1 MLTDRW
7 PDPLDGPAAVV
18 VWLARYV
25 VADVA
30 LETLATRPPTHRDS
44 ARAVAEG
51 RWGGRSGVALTRQAD
66 RGNVVTRHMP
76 PRPRAPRLGEFELL
90 VLLAALG
97 LRDDAYP
104 FAIARDIETRTG
116 REVSRA
122 AVLIT
127 LERLEEKDLVKS
139 RYGGATS
146 ERGGRPKRIF
156 QVKPRGIQAVRESLD
171 QISTMAAG
179 LEPVLRRR

>member
-1 MLTDRW
+1 MSR
-7 PDPLDGPAAVV
+7 
-18 VWLARYV
+18 R
-25 VADVA
+25 
-30 LETLATRPPTHRDS
+30 ES
-44 ARAVAEG
+44 
-51 RWGGRSGVALTRQAD
+51 
-66 RGNVVTRHMP
+66 
-76 PRPRAPRLGEFELL
+76 APRLGEFELL

-104 FAIARDIETRTG
+104 FAIARDIEARTG
-116 REVSRA
+116 RAVSRA

-139 RYGGATS
+139 RYGGATP

-156 QVKPRGIQAVRESLD
+156 QVKARGVQAVRESLD